1 MLKGSFGVVEIY
13 RCSSS
18 RLGRAQSSR
27 EQLACVRHILQAG
40 FHGDSQVNEV
50 CTDEVDNL
58 REFENQRYKVDGPT
72 VCVIFI
78 IRSPAL

>member
-58 REFENQRYKVDGPT
+58 REFRELLVVVENRTPRQER
-72 VCVIFI
+72 IF
-78 IRSPAL
+78 